1 MNQVINKKAKVIHF
15 GAGNLFG
22 GIEVMLVTMA
32 KFQGECAE
40 LDQEF
45 AFFFEGKVSS
55 QIRSLGFQV
64 KIFPETK
71 IKNLVQVFKTQRL
84 IRKYL
89 EDKKP
94 DALVVHGQWVH
105 FLVAGVAKKLNVK
118 LVHWSHDPPTG
129 KFILDWHVKYCK
141 PDSFICNSLYTKKGC
156 ESFIK
161 GVKADVVYC
170 PVENI
175 SFQKSSLEISDFR
188 NLWETKKNETVF
200 LHVARWEP
208 HKGHEF
214 LVQGAKKLLES
225 RKDWKVWFVG
235 KPQRPT
241 EENYRRKILNQVVDH
256 GLTDNFRFLGWQE
269 DLALVLSGS
278 DVYCQPN
285 INPEPF
291 GISIVEAMYAGLPV
305 IVTPLGG
312 PGETVQNN
320 CGTHVKPNEPL
331 DLASSM
337 LRFFDQD
344 LRKFLGENGRVRA
357 KEVSEPSSQIR
368 KFYSVISV

>member
-1 MNQVINKKAKVIHF
+1 MHF

-45 AFFFEGKVSS
+45 AFFFEGKVST

-64 KIFPETK
+64 RIFPETK

-89 EDKKP
+89 EEKKP

-105 FLVAGVAKKLNVK
+105 FLVAGVAKKLGVK
-118 LVHWSHDPPTG
+118 LIHWSHDPPTG

-141 PDSFICNSLYTKKGC
+141 PDSIICNSLYTKKGC

-161 GVKADVVYC
+161 GVRADVVYC

-175 SFQKSSLEISDFR
+175 AFQKNPVEISDFCSK
-188 NLWETKKNETVF
+188 WETKKNETVF

-214 LVQGAKKLLES
+214 LVQGAKRLLES
-225 RKDWKVWFVG
+225 RKDWKVWLVG
-235 KPQRPT
+235 KPQRDP
-241 EENYRRKILNQVVDH
+241 EEKYRREILNLVEQQ
-256 GLTDNFRFLGWQE
+256 GLAENVLFLGWQD
-269 DLALVLSGS
+269 DLSLVLAAS

-291 GISIVEAMYAGLPV
+291 GISIIEAMYAGLPV

-312 PGETVQNN
+312 PKETVTKSCGIHVEPNN
-320 CGTHVKPNEPL
+320 VD
-331 DLASSM
+331 DLASAM
-337 LRFFDQD
+337 NRLFDKD
-344 LRKFLGENGRVRA
+344 YRLYLGENGQKRA
-357 KEVSEPSSQIR
+357 MELSLPSLQLK
-368 KFYSVISV
+368 KFCTLIS